1 MGHGHQSTVVPRV
14 ATLTISDTRTI
25 ADDKS
30 GDTLRLLLQNAGF
43 ILLEHAM
50 VRDDIHSIQET
61 IRTLAQRTDIDV
73 IVATGG
79 TGITPRDH
87 TWEAVAPLLDK
98 TLDGFGEAFRR
109 LSWDEI
115 GVRSILSRAIAG
127 TVGQT
132 LVVALPGSTNAVR
145 LAVNK
150 ILAEMLPH
158 AVALT
163 RG

>member
-1 MGHGHQSTVVPRV
+1 MGHGHQGTVVPRV
-14 ATLTISDTRTI
+14 ATLTISDTRTA

-30 GDTLRLLLQNAGF
+30 GDILRRLLQDAGF
-43 ILLEHAM
+43 VLLEHAI
-50 VRDDIHSIQET
+50 VRDDIHSIQEA
-61 IRTLAQRTDIDV
+61 IRTLTQHNTIDV

-87 TWEAVAPLLDK
+87 TWEAIAPLLDK

-109 LSWDEI
+109 LSWEEI

-127 TVGQT
+127 TVGST

-150 ILAEMLPH
+150 ILVEMLPH